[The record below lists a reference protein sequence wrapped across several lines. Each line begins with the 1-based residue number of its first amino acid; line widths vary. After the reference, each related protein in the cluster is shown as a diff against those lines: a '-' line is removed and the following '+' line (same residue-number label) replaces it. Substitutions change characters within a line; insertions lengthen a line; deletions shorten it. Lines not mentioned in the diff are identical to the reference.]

1 MRTDHPWFITTLGL
15 SHEKLC
21 PYFQISSSEVRE
33 HFGAG
38 ALIVTLNTRH
48 TVINESSIQYVVAV
62 IKVVLVEVLLKLLFL
77 PECSVFVG
85 RSSSAIWQGL
95 SGPRPSTPPPPAF
108 RFLANR
114 SQDLA
119 ARSSSALAASL
130 SITFLRLKPIL
141 WT

>member
-1 MRTDHPWFITTLGL
+1 M
-15 SHEKLC
+15 
-21 PYFQISSSEVRE
+21 YV
-33 HFGAG
+33 
-38 ALIVTLNTRH
+38 
-48 TVINESSIQYVVAV
+48 NESSIQYVVAV

-141 WT
+141 WTYRNLMSGTKNLFYRNENLLGEASSLWKVLYLFKGGFSYWDVSS